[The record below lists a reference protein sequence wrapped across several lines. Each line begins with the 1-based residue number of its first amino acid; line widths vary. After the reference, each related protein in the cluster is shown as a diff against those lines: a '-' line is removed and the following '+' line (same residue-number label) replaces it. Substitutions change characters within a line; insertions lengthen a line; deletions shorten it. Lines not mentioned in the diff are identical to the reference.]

1 MFRIKRLYIFIIQ
14 AFTPYFAMTLGICLF
29 IILMQFL
36 WVQIENFVGK
46 GIDIPVLAEL
56 FLYAALSFVPMALPL
71 AILLASLMTF
81 GGLGER
87 LELLAIK
94 ASGVSLLRAMKPLIV
109 LMILITIG
117 SFLFQ
122 NEVTPRINIK
132 FRTLLF
138 SIKQKSPEL
147 DIPEGAFYNGI
158 DKYSIYVK
166 RKDKETRMLHDVMIY
181 DASNGF
187 DKLSVIV
194 CDSAKM
200 RTAEDKTFLLL
211 TLYNG
216 QDFSMMSKKNN
227 YRTNPFSTNEQYVI
241 RESFKKKEMI
251 RLFDT
256 NFNRMDESIY
266 EGMQIAKN
274 VSRLTHDI
282 DSMRIVLDSLNK
294 IDRKIVFNNYYV
306 YNNDNI
312 NKTSEKNDQIPE
324 TLKENNINKKSERIS
339 LDSLMNTLREDDK
352 LRIFE
357 SSAAIA
363 ENNTNTFIFQTMP
376 KSSLQKNIRFHEVER
391 SHKFALAFACI
402 VFFFIG
408 APLGAIIRKGGIG
421 MPVVISVI
429 FFIIYHILDNVGL
442 KMAQNGVCAI
452 WQGVWLSSIILFPIG
467 IFLSY
472 KAVNDSAL
480 FNTEAYGKF
489 LRKILFI
496 RPRLIDESETQINL
510 EEIKDLSVYDNHKQ
524 LIADLSV
531 LDNNMLKDVIKNYKQ
546 YRYSPIVQP
555 IGLSILKSRGDNL
568 SDIKLRNLHIE
579 DAQFNLKEFIK
590 NTKFAI
596 LSLISAFI
604 AIIFHPFIYISF
616 VIYTLFI
623 IRAWL
628 NYLDFY
634 HAINHKQN
642 TGKLTIKT
650 LIFYV
655 LSIVFVFYLK
665 NEMTKELKNLE
676 HH

>member
-227 YRTNPFSTNEQYVI
+227 YRTNPFSTNEQYGI
-241 RESFKKKEMI
+241 RESIKKKEMI
-251 RLFDT
+251 RLFAT
-256 NFNRMDESIY
+256 NFNIMDESI
-266 EGMQIAKN
+266 
-274 VSRLTHDI
+274 
-282 DSMRIVLDSLNK
+282 
-294 IDRKIVFNNYYV
+294 
-306 YNNDNI
+306 
-312 NKTSEKNDQIPE
+312 
-324 TLKENNINKKSERIS
+324 
-339 LDSLMNTLREDDK
+339 
-352 LRIFE
+352 
-357 SSAAIA
+357 
-363 ENNTNTFIFQTMP
+363 
-376 KSSLQKNIRFHEVER
+376 
-391 SHKFALAFACI
+391 
-402 VFFFIG
+402 
-408 APLGAIIRKGGIG
+408 
-421 MPVVISVI
+421 
-429 FFIIYHILDNVGL
+429 
-442 KMAQNGVCAI
+442 
-452 WQGVWLSSIILFPIG
+452 
-467 IFLSY
+467 
-472 KAVNDSAL
+472 
-480 FNTEAYGKF
+480 
-489 LRKILFI
+489 
-496 RPRLIDESETQINL
+496 
-510 EEIKDLSVYDNHKQ
+510 
-524 LIADLSV
+524 
-531 LDNNMLKDVIKNYKQ
+531 
-546 YRYSPIVQP
+546 
-555 IGLSILKSRGDNL
+555 
-568 SDIKLRNLHIE
+568 
-579 DAQFNLKEFIK
+579 
-590 NTKFAI
+590 
-596 LSLISAFI
+596 
-604 AIIFHPFIYISF
+604 
-616 VIYTLFI
+616 
-623 IRAWL
+623 
-628 NYLDFY
+628 
-634 HAINHKQN
+634 
-642 TGKLTIKT
+642 
-650 LIFYV
+650 
-655 LSIVFVFYLK
+655 
-665 NEMTKELKNLE
+665 
-676 HH
+676 